1 MKLIV
6 VLFILFC
13 TVTGQAEKSSKENF
27 PHSVQIFNGRR
38 TEDSKFVCDGA
49 VIDKN
54 WVLTAASCVQ
64 SKHVYVKNG
73 KTGNEKAG
81 NRREAS
87 KVIPHE
93 QYKDGEVK
101 FDIALIWFR
110 IPLELGFDM
119 NKVALT
125 LDLLDVAKVGT
136 ECKVVVSGKSLE
148 RNQAIGELGTRVNDS
163 SHFLKH
169 LNMRIVEENECDDT
183 FHPGH
188 NLCVENNKEQEI
200 NSGSPLVCE
209 NSEKQKVLY
218 GIVTNARENENLL
231 AVRVSTFKEWIE
243 KTKVDVVD
251 DYNRQMTRYAILLG
265 DFIGLFCVFYSQYYQ
280 EDK

>member
-1 MKLIV
+1 MKIFV
-6 VLFILFC
+6 VLFVLFC
-13 TVTGQAEKSSKENF
+13 TVRGQTEKSTKPGHF
-27 PHSVQIFNGRR
+27 PNSVQIFNGRQ
-38 TEDSKFVCDGA
+38 TEDSRKVCNGA

-64 SKHVYVKNG
+64 SKHVYVVA
-73 KTGNEKAG
+73 GNEKAG
-81 NRREAS
+81 NGREAS

-93 QYKDGEVK
+93 RYKDGEVK
-101 FDIALIWFR
+101 FDLALIWFR
-110 IPLELGFDM
+110 IPLELGFEI
-119 NKVALT
+119 NKVALPSQ
-125 LDLLDVAKVGT
+125 LLDVPKVGSG
-136 ECKVVVSGKSLE
+136 CKVAVSEKSLE
-148 RNQAIGELGTRVNDS
+148 RNQVTSDTTRGNDS
-163 SHFLKH
+163 SQLKH
-169 LNMRIVEENECDDT
+169 LNVRIIEESECGDT
-183 FHPGH
+183 FRTDH

-218 GIVTNARENENLL
+218 GILTNARENENLL

-251 DYNRQMTRYAILLG
+251 DYNRQRTKIAILLG
-265 DFIGLFCVFYSQYYQ
+265 DFIGLFCVVYSQYYQ